1 MEALNDKAQSG
12 RARLLKTKRL
22 RGAGRGKTAK
32 LPYVAE
38 CGALI
43 EIVGKL

>member
-22 RGAGRGKTAK
+22 RGAGREKQLSFPMWLNAELLLK
-32 LPYVAE
+32 L
-38 CGALI
+38 
-43 EIVGKL
+43 